1 MTSNGRENAMTS
13 VTWENIGYGA
23 IDEADKAEEEKY
35 QVEIDYK
42 LGQTY
47 YLADSPKNKR
57 EKCRR
62 GLLPLLMCTSFV
74 GIIVLACSRGFDHLY
89 PRRNRNSV
97 TNPEKYKDL
106 STKRTKNSAGDS
118 DGEHSISESL
128 GSNACAMYPKCSALI
143 GKCCPTDEG
152 TELECCK

>member
-1 MTSNGRENAMTS
+1 MTSNGRENVITS

-23 IDEADKAEEEKY
+23 IDEADKAEQEKY
-35 QVEIDYK
+35 QVEIDYQ

-62 GLLPLLMCTSFV
+62 SLLPLLMFTSFV
-74 GIIVLACSRGFDHLY
+74 VIIVLVCSRDFDHLY
-89 PRRNRNSV
+89 PV

-106 STKRTKNSAGDS
+106 SPNRTNNSAGDS
-118 DGEHSISESL
+118 NGEHNISESQR
-128 GSNACAMYPKCSALI
+128 SNACAMYPKCSALE